1 VPILYAQSLHKFIK
15 VVQTSNTGSIK
26 YLQYSAF
33 KCQKGFL
40 LEPMSVHASV
50 HSVFMKVE
58 FNLTEL
64 KIYTVYINTAKRPVM
79 LLLCETENMP

>member
-1 VPILYAQSLHKFIK
+1 VPILYARSLHKFME
-15 VVQTSNTGSIK
+15 VVRTSNTGSIK
-26 YLQYSAF
+26 YLQYSTF
-33 KCQKGFL
+33 ECQKGFL

-64 KIYTVYINTAKRPVM
+64 KIYKHQHSKVASNATTV
-79 LLLCETENMP
+79 